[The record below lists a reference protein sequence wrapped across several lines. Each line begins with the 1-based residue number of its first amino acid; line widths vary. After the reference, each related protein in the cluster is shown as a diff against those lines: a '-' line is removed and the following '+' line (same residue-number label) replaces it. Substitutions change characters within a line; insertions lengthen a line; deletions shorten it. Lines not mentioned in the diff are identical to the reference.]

1 MEVTKGTK
9 KMTCRSTNSFPSAS
23 EMALQSANQSVVWE
37 EIFMIQQAILAASSQ
52 CQIGGGQYCT
62 TIAGNT
68 PMTFVAGI
76 SSVTVNSGGTGYV
89 VDTPT
94 IYFIP
99 PVGSVPSVLAT
110 GTVLT
115 NGGSILAISI
125 TNPGAGYQPV
135 AAKLAISSVTG
146 ATAIL
151 LPIVNA
157 TGQIVGINI
166 SNPGFGYTTDDSII
180 ATRAV
185 LPNSAYITATF
196 KITAVSITGAI
207 LSIAIL
213 NSGNGYQPSVT
224 TLNIVSTLNT
234 SSPYPLGTGFYGTVN
249 TNSTGNILGV
259 IITNTGA
266 GYTPYFPYLV
276 ITDPGNGARTLVAL
290 GTGSLSSSI
299 ESVTVIT
306 PGENYTQSATGTVL
320 NPPTA
325 SLPNPP
331 ISPAEITLNV
341 ANNTYGTNPQLY
353 WQVWADTTTNTP
365 IQNQLNSVVSYFQS
379 LGYSIEIQS
388 NPLTGSTIA
397 WRLDW

>member
-1 MEVTKGTK
+1 M
-9 KMTCRSTNSFPSAS
+9 
-23 EMALQSANQSVVWE
+23 
-37 EIFMIQQAILAASSQ
+37 
-52 CQIGGGQYCT
+52 
-62 TIAGNT
+62 
-68 PMTFVAGI
+68 
-76 SSVTVNSGGTGYV
+76 
-89 VDTPT
+89 
-94 IYFIP
+94 
-99 PVGSVPSVLAT
+99 
-110 GTVLT
+110 
-115 NGGSILAISI
+115 
-125 TNPGAGYQPV
+125 
-135 AAKLAISSVTG
+135 
-146 ATAIL
+146 
-151 LPIVNA
+151 PIVNA

-234 SSPYPLGTGFYGTVN
+234 SSPYPLGVGFYGTVN

-299 ESVTVIT
+299 ESVTVVT